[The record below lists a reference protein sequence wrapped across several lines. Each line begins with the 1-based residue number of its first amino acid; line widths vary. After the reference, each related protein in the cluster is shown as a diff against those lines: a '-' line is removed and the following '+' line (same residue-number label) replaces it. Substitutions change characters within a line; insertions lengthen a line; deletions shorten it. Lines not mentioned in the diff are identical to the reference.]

1 LWSLPQEARKKLT
14 QLALTPG
21 GGLATHGAA
30 SLVLVEKPRQLGK
43 TPGWVSVI
51 STAIGDR
58 LRDARLRAGLSQRE
72 LSEPG
77 VSYAYISRIEAGVR
91 TPSIKV
97 LRKLAPKLGVSVA
110 WLETG
115 KDDPAEELAKIVLES
130 NGGTLDPRARQLARR
145 VLELRS

>member
-1 LWSLPQEARKKLT
+1 MR
-14 QLALTPG
+14 
-21 GGLATHGAA
+21 AA
-30 SLVLVEKPRQLGK
+30 SLFEAVENPARLGK
-43 TPGWVSVI
+43 TPDWVSF
-51 STAIGDR
+51 TTKAIGDR

-97 LRKLAPKLGVSVA
+97 LRKLAPKLDVSVA

-130 NGGTLDPRARQLARR
+130 NGGQLDPRAKQLARR
-145 VLELRS
+145 VLDLRS